1 MVSNPLKR
9 YVDKKNRWK
18 SSRTA
23 ARLLSLKSDSMRT
36 ILNACFVFMAL
47 CLLAG
52 CGSPAESDEP
62 TTDDITQ
69 YDAAEAAKSDVV
81 RIDKAVFGIP
91 SPIESAIFI
100 KEQGNGFRDDL
111 MLDPQ
116 RLEYFQTSS
125 EKALALGMY
134 GAQLGYICLFEENDR
149 ALDHLNATR
158 RLADDVGISGAF
170 SERLI
175 ERFSENIGIEDSLL
189 VLVSDIY
196 RSGDAY
202 LKTNERNDI
211 AALVIAGGWL
221 ESLYLSGEEYAN
233 GSKGMSTRIAE
244 QKEGLTNLITLLKQY
259 PDNNAASSLIA
270 ELYELKLSFDEIS
283 TEYVFNRPE
292 VDKASQL
299 TILTGDNQHIISD
312 STLEA
317 IIERAKIIR
326 QSLNA

>member
-1 MVSNPLKR
+1 MKR
-9 YVDKKNRWK
+9 YVDKKNRWN
-18 SSRTA
+18 SSLTE

-36 ILNACFVFMAL
+36 KLNVCYVFLAL
-47 CLLAG
+47 WFLAG
-52 CGSPAESDEP
+52 CGSPAESEE
-62 TTDDITQ
+62 TSTDDITQ
-69 YDAAEAAKSDVV
+69 YDPVEAAKRDVV

-100 KEQGNGFRDDL
+100 KEQGSGFRDDL

-116 RLEYFQTSS
+116 RLEYFQTNS

-149 ALDHLNATR
+149 ALEHLNATR
-158 RLADDVGISGAF
+158 KLADDIGIKGAF
-170 SERLI
+170 SENLI
-175 ERFSENIGIEDSLL
+175 QRFSENIGIEDSLL

-221 ESLYLSGEEYAN
+221 ESLYLSGEEYVN
-233 GSKGMSTRIAE
+233 GSEGMSDRIAE

-259 PDNNAASSLIA
+259 PDNNKAAALME
-270 ELYELKLSFDEIS
+270 ELNELKVVFDEVSI
-283 TEYVFNRPE
+283 EYVFNRPE
-292 VDKASQL
+292 VDKAQQM
-299 TILTGDNQHIISD
+299 TILTGDNKHNISD
-312 STLEA
+312 ETLES
-317 IIERAKIIR
+317 IIERAKIIH